1 MTRQPR
7 ILHLTTTAISLDW
20 LLAPQLHAFSAAG
33 FEVSTA
39 SAGGTGSDSSHV
51 ESLRLQGLV
60 HHQVPSLSR
69 NLDLRAD
76 LRALRELHALL
87 GELRPDILHTHNPKP
102 GVLGRVLGRAMG
114 IPIVVNTV
122 HGLYAQPT
130 DSLSRRGVVYG
141 LERIAATCS
150 DAELI
155 QNPEDVS
162 TLHRLGIPG
171 NRLHLLGNGIDL
183 DRFGSR
189 LDKGPVRRQ
198 VRRNLGID
206 PTVPTIGMVG
216 RMVWEKGYREFFEAI
231 AKLRSTNETPF
242 EVVVV
247 GPNEAGKHGAV
258 DQRTIDQMTDLGV
271 RFLGSRDDVDRLLCA
286 FDVFAL
292 PSYREGFP
300 RAAMEA
306 SAMGIPVVASDIRGC
321 RQVVLDGETGFLVAP
336 RRSDGLARALSLLLA
351 DSDLRHRMGENAS
364 RRAAAEFDQERVIAR
379 TLAVYR
385 RLLDD
390 AGLPQ
395 PRPST
400 SRYSDSID
408 LVALA
413 ASNPVAET
421 LAA

>member
-1 MTRQPR
+1 MTYRPR
-7 ILHLTTTAISLDW
+7 VLHLTTTATSLDW
-20 LLAPQLHAFSAAG
+20 LLAPQLRAFMDAG

-39 SAGGTGSDSSHV
+39 SSSGSDTEAAHV
-51 ESLRLQGLV
+51 GSLRSQGIV
-60 HHQVPSLSR
+60 HHEVPSLSR
-69 NLDLRAD
+69 NLDFRAD
-76 LRALRELHALL
+76 ARAIGELRALL
-87 GELRPDILHTHNPKP
+87 GVVQPDILHTHNPKP
-102 GVLGRVLGRAMG
+102 GVIGRFLGRSMG
-114 IPIVVNTV
+114 VPIVVNTV

-130 DSLSRRGVVYG
+130 DSVTRRSVVYG
-141 LERIAATCS
+141 LERLAAACS

-162 TLHRLGIPG
+162 TLQGLGIPRE
-171 NRLHLLGNGIDL
+171 RLHLLGNGIDL
-183 DRFGSR
+183 ERFGR
-189 LDKGPVRRQ
+189 RVDNDRVRRD
-198 VRRNLGID
+198 VRSELGID
-206 PTVPTIGMVG
+206 PGVPTIGMVG
-216 RMVWEKGYREFFEAI
+216 RMVWEKGYREFFDAI
-231 AKLRSTNETPF
+231 VQLRSANETPF

-247 GPNEAGKHGAV
+247 GPSEIDKDGAV
-258 DQRTIDQMTDLGV
+258 DQKTIDQMKELGV

-321 RQVVLDGETGFLVAP
+321 RQVVVDGETGFLVPP
-336 RRSDGLARALSLLLA
+336 RQSDGLARSLRLLLDDP
-351 DSDLRHRMGENAS
+351 DSRRRMGRKAAQ
-364 RRAAAEFDQERVIAR
+364 RAAAEFDQDRVIAR

-385 RLLDD
+385 NLLDG

-395 PRPST
+395 PRATT
-400 SRYSDSID
+400 SRYNDSID

-413 ASNPVAET
+413 ASKSAAEP